1 MNIHVPS
8 SYQTVQ
14 KINCAFIL
22 INIGKDVYHN
32 ELKWLLLFKN
42 IFCSIKWTE
51 FYRSFACCESQSL
64 FKWAPGPDVKL
75 SFI

>member
-42 IFCSIKWTE
+42 IFFGIKWT
-51 FYRSFACCESQSL
+51 
-64 FKWAPGPDVKL
+64 
-75 SFI
+75 